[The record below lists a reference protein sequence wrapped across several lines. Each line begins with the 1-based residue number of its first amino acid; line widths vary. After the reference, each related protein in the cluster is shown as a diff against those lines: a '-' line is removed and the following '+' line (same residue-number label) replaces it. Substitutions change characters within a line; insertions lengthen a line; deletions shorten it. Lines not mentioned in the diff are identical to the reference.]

1 MFEPYQIA
9 ASPVDVLG
17 YWAAKQPDKTA
28 YVFLAERGGEEAS
41 LTFSE
46 LDQRVSVAAGQIA
59 RQTEAGDRA
68 LLLFHAGLDFVMA
81 FLGCLRAGVI
91 AVPMMVPRRA
101 SSRDSSAAILADC
114 APRLVI
120 TNVALCLSRPDVIE
134 NLGSAFEFLMLDA
147 ADVLEQPVSPT
158 HPRSE
163 IGFLQYTSGSTS
175 APKGVMVTHR
185 NLIENLE
192 MIRRAFGNTQA
203 STYVSWV
210 PLYHDMGLILN
221 ALETLYVG
229 STCVLMSPA
238 AFMQQPI
245 AWLRAIHQYRAEVA
259 GAPNFAFDLCAGRIR
274 DEQLAEID
282 LSCWR
287 VAFNG
292 AEPVRADSLTRF
304 AAKFAGYGF
313 DAKAFYPC
321 YGLAEATLLVSG
333 GRRGHGPII
342 RSVAR
347 DALQRHQIAQSHNE
361 ADRHILIGCG
371 RQLVGESIA
380 IVDPECYKALAA
392 AHIGEIWVSGANVAK
407 GYWRNAVA
415 TKATF
420 AATLSGESEGAW
432 LRTGDLGFV
441 DEDGELFVTGRIK
454 DLIIIRGINHYPQD
468 IENTV
473 QNSHPALRRN
483 CGAAFAALNRDQ
495 NEMLVVVQEVERT
508 SRHHIDADDVAG
520 AIREAVANEH
530 EIAVGEIVLA
540 RPGAVPK
547 TTSGKIQRSL
557 TRALW
562 QQGQLELLQSG
573 EVNPKPRVS
582 VR

>member
-46 LDQRVSVAAGQIA
+46 LDQRVSIAAGQIA
-59 RQTEAGDRA
+59 RQTQPGDRA

-134 NLGSAFEFLMLDA
+134 NLGSPFEFLMLDG
-147 ADVLEQPVSPT
+147 ADVLGQPVSPT

-163 IGFLQYTSGSTS
+163 IAFLQYTSGSTS

-192 MIRRAFGNTQA
+192 MIRCAFGNTQA

-221 ALETLYVG
+221 ALQSLYVG

-245 AWLRAIHQYRAEVA
+245 AWLHAIHQYRAEVA

-282 LSCWR
+282 LSCWK

-292 AEPVRADSLTRF
+292 AEPVHADSLARF

-313 DAKAFYPC
+313 DARAFYPC

-342 RSVAR
+342 KSVAR
-347 DALQRHQIAQSHNE
+347 DALQRHQIAQPASE

-380 IVDPECYKALAA
+380 IADPESCKELAA
-392 AHIGEIWVSGANVAK
+392 GHIGEIWVSGANVAK

-420 AATLSGESEGAW
+420 AAMLSGGSDDAW

-547 TTSGKIQRSL
+547 TTSGKI
-557 TRALW
+557 
-562 QQGQLELLQSG
+562 
-573 EVNPKPRVS
+573 
-582 VR
+582 